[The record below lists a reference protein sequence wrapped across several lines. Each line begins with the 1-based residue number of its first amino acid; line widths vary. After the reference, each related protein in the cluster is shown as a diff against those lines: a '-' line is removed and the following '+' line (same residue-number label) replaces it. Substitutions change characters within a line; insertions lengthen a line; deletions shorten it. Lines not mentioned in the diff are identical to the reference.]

1 VTALRL
7 HIGNK
12 RYSSW
17 SLRAWLVLRKAGL
30 DFQENL
36 VPLGRPE
43 TRRQLAEIS
52 PGGTVPALQAG
63 DAVFWDS
70 LAIAEW
76 AAEQQP
82 ELWPAHEIQRA
93 RARAA
98 VSAMHAGFTALR
110 RQCPMDLGRTP
121 KAVALTP
128 DIRADIAAIQALW
141 NDVGSM
147 DGPWL
152 FGRWSIADAFFTPVA
167 ARFHTYDI
175 PLHAGAQD
183 YCDTLLGDE
192 DYAVWHADALKESWP
207 DPLAAAH

>member
-1 VTALRL
+1 MTALRL

-17 SLRAWLVLRKAGL
+17 SLRAWLVLKKAGIG
-30 DFQENL
+30 FEENL

-43 TRRQLAEIS
+43 TQRQLAEIS
-52 PGGTVPALQAG
+52 SGGTVPALQVG
-63 DAVFWDS
+63 DGVFWDS

-76 AAEQQP
+76 AAEQNP
-82 ELWPAHEIQRA
+82 GLWPDHEIQRG

-98 VSAMHAGFTALR
+98 VCAMHAGFGALR
-110 RQCPMDLGRTP
+110 RHCPMDLGRTP
-121 KAVALTP
+121 RPVALDAGT
-128 DIRADIAAIQALW
+128 RADIAAIQALW
-141 NDVGSM
+141 NDTGSL

-167 ARFHTYDI
+167 ARFHAYDI

-183 YCDTLLGDE
+183 YCDTLLADE
-192 DYAVWHADALKESWP
+192 DYVAWHTDALAETWP
-207 DPLAAAH
+207 DPLAAIH